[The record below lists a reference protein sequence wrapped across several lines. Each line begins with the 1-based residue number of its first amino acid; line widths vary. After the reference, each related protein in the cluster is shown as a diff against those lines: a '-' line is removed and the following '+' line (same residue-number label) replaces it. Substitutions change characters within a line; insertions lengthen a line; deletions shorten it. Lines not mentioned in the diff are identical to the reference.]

1 MPHNRGMPLLSDR
14 DRQVVQQ
21 HLAAL
26 QHDVTLLLFTQ
37 TFGGSESGTIARQIV
52 DEIATL
58 HDRITV
64 EEANFVLDKDTLE
77 KYGID
82 KSPAIVVLR
91 DGEDTRIRFY
101 GAPAGYEFMSLIEAI
116 ILAGGDDSGLSE
128 ESKALV
134 AQVDQPM
141 TIEVFVTP
149 T

>member
-1 MPHNRGMPLLSDR
+1 MPLLSDR

-37 TFGGSESGTIARQIV
+37 TFGGSESGAIARQILGEV
-52 DEIATL
+52 ASL

-64 EEANFVLDKDTLE
+64 EEANFVLDKDKLE
-77 KYGID
+77 RYGID

-101 GAPAGYEFMSLIEAI
+101 GAPAGYEFMSLVEAI
-116 ILAGGDDSGLSE
+116 ILAGGDDSGLSV

-134 AQVDQPM
+134 AKVDQPT